1 MKDGRGKGK
10 ERVVWPLVSDL
21 RETTKEKADVASREE
36 SLNTVDITKLHRLE
50 DLVGNVGLQRWV
62 VVQSMYRSQRST
74 L

>member
-21 RETTKEKADVASREE
+21 RETTKEKADVASMEE

-50 DLVGNVGLQRWV
+50 DLVGNAGLQKWV
-62 VVQSMYRSQRST
+62 VVQSMYHSRRST

>member
-1 MKDGRGKGK
+1 MGEEK
-10 ERVVWPLVSDL
+10 EKRVVWPLVSDP

-50 DLVGNVGLQRWV
+50 DLVGNAGLQRWV

>member
-36 SLNTVDITKLHRLE
+36 SLNTVDITKLRRLE